1 MTITV
6 NGESCELPSG
16 TTVGELMRA
25 RGARERGSAVAVDG
39 DVVPR
44 GDWDRHVLTDGQDVE
59 LVHAVQGG

>member
-6 NGESCELPSG
+6 NGETCEVTEG
-16 TTVGELMRA
+16 TTVGQLARS

-44 GDWDRHVLTDGQDVE
+44 GDWDRYVLADGQQVE